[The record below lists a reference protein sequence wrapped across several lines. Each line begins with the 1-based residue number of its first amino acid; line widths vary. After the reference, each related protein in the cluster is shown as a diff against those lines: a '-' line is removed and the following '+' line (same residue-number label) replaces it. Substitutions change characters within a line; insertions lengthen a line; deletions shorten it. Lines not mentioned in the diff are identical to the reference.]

1 VSLKKTLMG
10 MHSICTISLLLMTGN
25 NHSLK
30 RDDNSCNK
38 AIVVIDVVLQFF
50 VGLSCIL
57 LSAFRLSS
65 STMFV
70 ADQSMQYFCMGR
82 FAYVL
87 FWLCF
92 PI

>member
-1 VSLKKTLMG
+1 
-10 MHSICTISLLLMTGN
+10 MTGN

-70 ADQSMQYFCMGR
+70 ADQSMLKGLLMLQYFCMGR